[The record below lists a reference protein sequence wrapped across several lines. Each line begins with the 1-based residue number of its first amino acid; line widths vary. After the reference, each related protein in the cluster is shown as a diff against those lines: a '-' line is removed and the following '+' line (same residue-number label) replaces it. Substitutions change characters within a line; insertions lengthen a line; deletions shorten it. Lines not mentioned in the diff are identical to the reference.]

1 MGTFV
6 YNGFLGTFV
15 YNGFL
20 GTFVYNGFL
29 RTFFKSAVE
38 PKNLIQSN
46 IERPSIAMSLYIEKV
61 FKSRQ
66 VLLDILQERGY
77 DTTGVSKIGP
87 EEIRAALAV
96 TANGKALEFTVKA
109 REGMTVPTPTV
120 RVYIFLTRLKQKLPG
135 FIGSLE
141 TPVGVTESSTRQP
154 EKLGSPADPA
164 LTSVICLINEPVV
177 SVFNQASVN
186 AWTARNLRL
195 SFFYM
200 DSFQMNPMTHYLVPP
215 HEIVPKEQ
223 HEALMKNLYIT
234 QKSHFPF
241 IRYHEDPITRVIG
254 AIPGDI
260 IKITRPSPTSGE
272 YVVYRICTP

>member
-1 MGTFV
+1 
-6 YNGFLGTFV
+6 
-15 YNGFL
+15 
-20 GTFVYNGFL
+20 
-29 RTFFKSAVE
+29 
-38 PKNLIQSN
+38 
-46 IERPSIAMSLYIEKV
+46 MSQYIEKV
-61 FKSRQ
+61 FRSRE
-66 VLLDILQERGY
+66 VLLSILHDRGY
-77 DTTGVSKIGP
+77 DTAGVSKIGP
-87 EEIRAALAV
+87 EEIRAALAA
-96 TANGKALEFTVKA
+96 TPNGRALEFTVKA
-109 REGMTVPTPTV
+109 REGVSVVTPTV

-135 FIGSLE
+135 FITSLD
-141 TPVGVTESSTRQP
+141 TPVGASESAVRQP
-154 EKLGSPADPA
+154 DKLGSPVDPA

-177 SVFNQASVN
+177 AVFNQAAVN

-260 IKITRPSPTSGE
+260 LKITRPSPTSGE
-272 YVVYRICTP
+272 YIVYRICTP